1 MFEYQ
6 RVPSSEKNIMHGD
19 TEFIMM
25 YIILVILYI
34 YYIIYILYYIYD
46 VDNIHVYMY
55 IICTCISM
63 NEVVY
68 YNYAD

>member
-34 YYIIYILYYIYD
+34 YIILYIYD

>member
-1 MFEYQ
+1 
-6 RVPSSEKNIMHGD
+6 
-19 TEFIMM
+19 MM